1 MSENTNTTT
10 LKPPTMF
17 GQSYGV
23 RWRVEPESFAFPAS
37 RSAYEAQGGEPK
49 QTTVHL
55 HCDGVYEGDV
65 SAPVRFGPSSDED
78 CERWIWVDE
87 ADLVELPL
95 AVREEVLKAISRC
108 YEHAEANLMQDG
120 WWFE

>member
-10 LKPPTMF
+10 LKPPTLS

-23 RWRVEPESFAFPAS
+23 RWRVEPEPFAFPAS
-37 RSAYEAQGGEPK
+37 RSAYEAQGGEPT

-55 HCDGVYEGDV
+55 HCDGACACDL

-78 CERWIWVDE
+78 CERWIWIDE
-87 ADLVELPL
+87 ADLIEMPI
-95 AVREEVLKAISRC
+95 AVREQVIKAITRC
-108 YEHAEANLMQDG
+108 YGYAEDELMQDG
-120 WWFE
+120 WYFE